1 MIDPPEVDKNNPW
14 VTQSKKPV
22 YDNPWIGVKE
32 DQVLNPAGKP
42 GIYGTVHFKAVAVG
56 VVPLT
61 SDMQTYLVGQYRYPV
76 EEYSWE
82 IPEGGSPLGTDPL
95 DSAKREL
102 KEETGLVAKH
112 WTRGLDRLW
121 LSNSVCDENAVF
133 FIAQELELGE
143 AEPEDTE
150 DITLWKL
157 PFLQAYEMAC
167 RGEIRD
173 ILSVLSL
180 IQTKAMLDRG
190 EISQR

>member
-1 MIDPPEVDKNNPW
+1 VDKNNPW
-14 VTQSKKPV
+14 VTQSKQSI
-22 YDNPWIGVKE
+22 YDNPWIKVDEAK
-32 DQVLNPAGKP
+32 VLNPAGKS
-42 GIYGTVHFKAVAVG
+42 GIYGTVHFKALAVG

-61 SDMQTYLVGQYRYPV
+61 SKMETYLVGQYRYPV
-76 EEYSWE
+76 DEYSWE
-82 IPEGGSPLGTDPL
+82 IPEGGCPLGTDPL

-102 KEETGLVAKH
+102 KEETGLLAKR

-121 LSNSVCDENAVF
+121 LSNSVCDESAVF
-133 FIAQELELGE
+133 FVAQDLEMGE

-157 PFLQAYEMAC
+157 PLQEAYEMAC
-167 RGEIRD
+167 QGKIRD

-190 EISQR
+190 ELT

>member
-1 MIDPPEVDKNNPW
+1 MSEQPDVDPGNPW
-14 VTQSKKPV
+14 VTQSKQAI
-22 YDNPWIGVKE
+22 YDNPWIGIEEAK
-32 DQVLNPAGKP
+32 VLNPAGNP

-61 SDMQTYLVGQYRYPV
+61 ANLETYLVGQYRYPV
-76 EEYSWE
+76 DEYSWE
-82 IPEGGSPLGTDPL
+82 IPEGGSPLECDPL

-102 KEETGLVAKH
+102 KEETGLIAKK

-121 LSNSVCDENAVF
+121 LSNSVSDEKAVF
-133 FIAQELELGE
+133 FIAQDLEMGE

-150 DITLWKL
+150 DLTLWKL
-157 PFLQAYEMAC
+157 PLQQAYEMAC

-190 EISQR
+190 ELGPA